1 MKKLI
6 VNADDFG
13 LHADVNQAIIQ
24 GHKLGCITSTSL
36 MPTGTAAEAAAAL
49 AKETPTLGVGVHLT
63 LVAER
68 PVLPPEKVPS
78 LVDADGRFFP
88 DHMVFIKK
96 YLMGKIAMAELRAEC
111 AAQIERIED
120 WGLKPTHLD
129 SHQHLHVLPGLFDI
143 CLELAEKHRIK
154 KMRLP
159 AEAYTFSGGYP
170 ADKGRMIAKCG
181 LTFLAQLARC
191 KAKKKG
197 MVMPDHFF
205 GMVAGGHMEEKY
217 FQAVLEALPEG
228 SSEIMIH
235 PGLHSDILGQSY
247 AWQYHWTD
255 EYKAVTAARV
265 LQYIKENQINLI
277 SFKELAHE

>member
-1 MKKLI
+1 VKKLI

-181 LTFLAQLARC
+181 LTFLVAACPLQSQ
-191 KAKKKG
+191 KKRT
-197 MVMPDHFF
+197 
-205 GMVAGGHMEEKY
+205 
-217 FQAVLEALPEG
+217 
-228 SSEIMIH
+228 
-235 PGLHSDILGQSY
+235 
-247 AWQYHWTD
+247 W
-255 EYKAVTAARV
+255 
-265 LQYIKENQINLI
+265 
-277 SFKELAHE
+277 